1 MRLFRKGTAFVIII
15 CIFLFLGMPFAFD
28 VKLIPKVVRDRLLF
42 GKSSQNKPAL
52 NALVEAIQIPKR

>member
-1 MRLFRKGTAFVIII
+1 
-15 CIFLFLGMPFAFD
+15 MPFAFD

-52 NALVEAIQIPKR
+52 NALVEAIQIPKRFLIPNSKFQKYYK